1 MLEEITRRLAD
12 ALGENSGLGKTLKVD
27 FGADGKIF
35 IDAASTPNRVTN
47 DDLPADCTVKITL
60 ENFLLLAK
68 GKLNPAIA
76 MLQKKIQIDGDPTL
90 AMQLAALLQ
99 KSR

>member
-1 MLEEITRRLAD
+1 MLDEITRRLAE

-27 FGADGKIF
+27 FGDEGKIF

-47 DDLPADCTVKITL
+47 EDLPADCTVAITL
-60 ENFLLLAK
+60 ENFLQLAK

-76 MLQKKIQIDGDPTL
+76 MLQKKIQIDGDAAL
-90 AMQLAALLQ
+90 AMQLAQLMQ